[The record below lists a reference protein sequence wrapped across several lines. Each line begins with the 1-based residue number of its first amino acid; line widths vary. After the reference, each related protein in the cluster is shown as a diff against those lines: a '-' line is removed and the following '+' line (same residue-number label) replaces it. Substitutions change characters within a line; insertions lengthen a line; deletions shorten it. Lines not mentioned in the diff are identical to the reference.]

1 MTDLSTHQK
10 NIFTYT
16 CCEDLIKTAISDLY
30 VGKATRT
37 EIDGDYDKILEIYY
51 GHLERIKQLE
61 TDYLTRNNLKI
72 KDD

>member
-1 MTDLSTHQK
+1 MTDLSTHTK

-16 CCEDLIKTAISDLY
+16 CCENLIKDAIRDLY

-37 EIDGDYDKILEIYY
+37 EIDGGYDKILETYY
-51 GHLERIKQLE
+51 GHLERIKQLK

>member
-1 MTDLSTHQK
+1 MTDLSTHTK
-10 NIFTYT
+10 NISTYT
-16 CCEDLIKTAISDLY
+16 CCENLIKSAIQDLY
-30 VGKATRT
+30 VGKTGGIK
-37 EIDGDYDKILEIYY
+37 IDGDYDKILEIYY

>member
-1 MTDLSTHQK
+1 MTDLSTHKK
-10 NIFTYT
+10 NISTYT
-16 CCEDLIKTAISDLY
+16 CCENLIKDAIRDLY
-30 VGKATRT
+30 VAKAKRVR
-37 EIDGDYDKILEIYY
+37 IDGDCDKILEIYY